1 MHKNLLYGIC
11 EYLCQLCIGSP
22 SSMLHGNNCCYL
34 YDTVC
39 FYISETFF
47 FLCRH
52 KNDHLAEPAAMWST
66 RKKDAATAQP
76 SQGRG
81 PSPPTKE
88 DILSTL
94 ENFGDS
100 TDPEKENNNNKQPSR
115 QQSEDSLDDWEK
127 PDPPSASTF
136 NSYR

>member
-1 MHKNLLYGIC
+1 M
-11 EYLCQLCIGSP
+11 
-22 SSMLHGNNCCYL
+22 
-34 YDTVC
+34 
-39 FYISETFF
+39 
-47 FLCRH
+47 R
-52 KNDHLAEPAAMWST
+52 ST
-66 RKKDAATAQP
+66 RKKEAAASQP
-76 SQGRG
+76 PQGRG

-94 ENFGDS
+94 ENFGDN

-115 QQSEDSLDDWEK
+115 QQSDDSLDDWEK